1 MFTPADI
8 ETMRAIRSML
18 DPLELSNRGKMF
30 PTGAAPALSA
40 HGPHPLEAA
49 GVISRE

>member
-1 MFTPADI
+1 MHRI
-8 ETMRAIRSML
+8 HRAL

-30 PTGAAPALSA
+30 PEGAAPALHR
-40 HGPHPLEAA
+40 HGAHPLERA